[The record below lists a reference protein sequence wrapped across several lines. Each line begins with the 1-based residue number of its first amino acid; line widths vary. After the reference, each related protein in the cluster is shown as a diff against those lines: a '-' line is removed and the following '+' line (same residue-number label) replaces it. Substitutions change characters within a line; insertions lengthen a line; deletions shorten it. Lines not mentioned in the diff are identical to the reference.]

1 MTGPLDW
8 TLATVAAAT
17 RGAVD
22 GDPTMHVSA
31 VSTDSRSITRGALFV
46 AIKGEHHD
54 GHDFAAPAMTA
65 GAVAS
70 VVERGS
76 GLDIRPRVE
85 VEDTGDALIDL
96 AAHRRG
102 ELTAKVAAITGST
115 GKTSTKNLLAAALPG
130 SWSSPRSFNNEVG
143 VPFTVLSAPGDAGSL
158 VIEVG
163 SRGLGH
169 IRRLAPATMPDVAV
183 ITNLGVVHLGTFGT
197 RDALADGKFE
207 LVEALGQGG
216 VAVLPDD
223 EPRLA
228 RPHPGPTITFG
239 MGLDSDVRVSDIA
252 VDQRG
257 RPRFFLHAK
266 GRSVPVELALA
277 GAHNALNAAAAAGAA
292 LVLGQDLEDI
302 AVGLAS
308 ASGSSWR
315 MEVHEG
321 RFTVVNDAYNAN
333 PDSVM
338 AALQTVA
345 AMPGKPVAV
354 LGEMAE
360 LGPVTEDEH
369 VRIGKAANRL
379 GFTVI
384 TVGTDHGL
392 AEAADGRNVT
402 SQTEALALALGE
414 ADEGSIVLV
423 KASRSVGLEQLA
435 ARLID
440 EAGA

>member
-8 TLATVAAAT
+8 TLDTVAAAT
-17 RGAVD
+17 RGVVD
-22 GDPTMHVSA
+22 GDPTMRVGA
-31 VSTDSRSITRGALFV
+31 VSTDSRSISRGALFV

-70 VVERGS
+70 VVVRGS
-76 GLDIRPRVE
+76 GLDVRPRVE

-143 VPFTVLSAPGDAGSL
+143 VPLTVLSAPGDVGSL

-183 ITNLGVVHLGTFGT
+183 ITNLGVVHLETFGT
-197 RDALADGKFE
+197 TDALADGKFE
-207 LVEALGQGG
+207 LAEALGEGG

-228 RPHPGPTITFG
+228 RPHPGRTITFG
-239 MGLDSDVRVSDIA
+239 RGLDADVRVTDLA
-252 VDQRG
+252 VDERG
-257 RPRFFLHAK
+257 RPRFFLHAT

-277 GAHNALNAAAAAGAA
+277 GGHNALNAAAAAGAA

-333 PDSVM
+333 PDSMM

-345 AMPGKPVAV
+345 AMPGKRIAV

-360 LGPVTEDEH
+360 LGPATEQEH
-369 VRIGKAANRL
+369 VRIGQVANRL
-379 GFTVI
+379 GFAVI
-384 TVGTDHGL
+384 TVGSDHGL
-392 AEAADGRNVT
+392 AKAADGRNVT
-402 SQTEALALALGE
+402 GQTEALQLALDE

-435 ARLID
+435 ARLIE